1 MDSVK
6 KSKFIVF
13 ASVGIFAVAM
23 LLLID
28 ILIGMS
34 DIGIKEII
42 DSIISYSGSKQDL
55 IIRTVR
61 LPRVLLCILIGASM
75 AISGLIMQNLTRN
88 PLASPQILG
97 INSGATLSVVV
108 IMVFFPLLGY
118 KAKILGAF
126 LGAGVI
132 GLFVHVI
139 GTVKNLSPL
148 KITLVG
154 ISIQLFLSSITKS
167 IMLFNESKTSDL
179 VFWMIGGVHHAQFI
193 HIMAILPWFIL
204 SIVLT
209 ILISNS
215 MDTLKMGDNVAI
227 SLGEN
232 VKLTKT
238 VATIVVILLSS
249 SSVAIAGPISFVGL
263 ITPHIISKLGGR
275 NFRQNFILCGIYG
288 ANLLLLSDIISK
300 ILKYPYESP
309 VGIVT
314 SFIGAAFY
322 IFLANKEMK
331 RGGVSEK

>member
-13 ASVGIFAVAM
+13 ASIGIFAVAM

-167 IMLFNESKTSDL
+167 IM
-179 VFWMIGGVHHAQFI
+179 
-193 HIMAILPWFIL
+193 
-204 SIVLT
+204 
-209 ILISNS
+209 
-215 MDTLKMGDNVAI
+215 
-227 SLGEN
+227 
-232 VKLTKT
+232 
-238 VATIVVILLSS
+238 
-249 SSVAIAGPISFVGL
+249 
-263 ITPHIISKLGGR
+263 
-275 NFRQNFILCGIYG
+275 
-288 ANLLLLSDIISK
+288 
-300 ILKYPYESP
+300 
-309 VGIVT
+309 
-314 SFIGAAFY
+314 
-322 IFLANKEMK
+322 
-331 RGGVSEK
+331 

>member
-97 INSGATLSVVV
+97 INLGATLSVVV

-118 KAKILGAF
+118 KAKI
-126 LGAGVI
+126 
-132 GLFVHVI
+132 
-139 GTVKNLSPL
+139 
-148 KITLVG
+148 ITT
-154 ISIQLFLSSITKS
+154 TKAK
-167 IMLFNESKTSDL
+167 ESM
-179 VFWMIGGVHHAQFI
+179 FY
-193 HIMAILPWFIL
+193 
-204 SIVLT
+204 
-209 ILISNS
+209 
-215 MDTLKMGDNVAI
+215 TLNYLCEGD
-227 SLGEN
+227 
-232 VKLTKT
+232 
-238 VATIVVILLSS
+238 
-249 SSVAIAGPISFVGL
+249 
-263 ITPHIISKLGGR
+263 
-275 NFRQNFILCGIYG
+275 
-288 ANLLLLSDIISK
+288 LSDIFRSWCYRIICSCNWN
-300 ILKYPYESP
+300 
-309 VGIVT
+309 G
-314 SFIGAAFY
+314 
-322 IFLANKEMK
+322 
-331 RGGVSEK
+331 

>member
-193 HIMAILPWFIL
+193 HIMAILPV
-204 SIVLT
+204 SYTHLT
-209 ILISNS
+209 LP
-215 MDTLKMGDNVAI
+215 TK
-227 SLGEN
+227 SL
-232 VKLTKT
+232 V
-238 VATIVVILLSS
+238 
-249 SSVAIAGPISFVGL
+249 
-263 ITPHIISKLGGR
+263 
-275 NFRQNFILCGIYG
+275 
-288 ANLLLLSDIISK
+288 
-300 ILKYPYESP
+300 
-309 VGIVT
+309 
-314 SFIGAAFY
+314 
-322 IFLANKEMK
+322 
-331 RGGVSEK
+331 

>member
-1 MDSVK
+1 MGSVK
-6 KSKFIVF
+6 KSKFIGF
-13 ASVGIFAVAM
+13 AFAGIFAVAM

-34 DIGIKEII
+34 HIGIKEII
-42 DSIISYSGSKQDL
+42 DSIINYSGSKQDL

-204 SIVLT
+204 SIILT

-215 MDTLKMGDNVAI
+215 MDTLKMGDSVAI

-249 SSVAIAGPISFVGL
+249 SSVAIAGPISFIGL

-309 VGIVT
+309 VGTVT
-314 SFIGAAFY
+314 SFIGAVFY

>member
-118 KAKILGAF
+118 KAKILAAF

-193 HIMAILPWFIL
+193 HIMAIVP
-204 SIVLT
+204 
-209 ILISNS
+209 
-215 MDTLKMGDNVAI
+215 
-227 SLGEN
+227 
-232 VKLTKT
+232 
-238 VATIVVILLSS
+238 
-249 SSVAIAGPISFVGL
+249 
-263 ITPHIISKLGGR
+263 
-275 NFRQNFILCGIYG
+275 
-288 ANLLLLSDIISK
+288 
-300 ILKYPYESP
+300 
-309 VGIVT
+309 
-314 SFIGAAFY
+314 
-322 IFLANKEMK
+322 
-331 RGGVSEK
+331 